1 MGRLSWFSFVAFVF
15 VARCWSFLGV
25 RFLFDC
31 LRFSCRKA
39 ATGTMMVVLSHCQLL
54 PMKLLPFCQ
63 GVPFTLIFSKLTG
76 NPSAGRKLND
86 SPSCGDESPTLK
98 FRYRSLSPVLL
109 AMIFHLHLVSA
120 LEMIGCWDSP
130 VIELTSKAGSEVL
143 KTTASIRC
151 ETSTGSTFTSP
162 ASLTS
167 LMFCF
172 NSSIELDV
180 DGLRTSS
187 MSVESFHR
195 IS

>member
-1 MGRLSWFSFVAFVF
+1 MNPLSS
-15 VARCWSFLGV
+15 L
-25 RFLFDC
+25 LLDC
-31 LRFSCRKA
+31 LRLPRKK
-39 ATGTMMVVLSHCQLL
+39 TTSGTRMAVQSHCQLL
-54 PMKLLPFCQ
+54 PTKLLPFCQ
-63 GVPFTLIFSKLTG
+63 GVPFTLIFYLHSV
-76 NPSAGRKLND
+76 
-86 SPSCGDESPTLK
+86 SPS
-98 FRYRSLSPVLL
+98 
-109 AMIFHLHLVSA
+109 
-120 LEMIGCWDSP
+120 EMIGCWESP

-195 IS
+195 ISLGGVLYATLPFTTPLVTVRSISANETAFLAPAAAAALLSPAFSPAA